1 MKHKIFD
8 KYLADILKV
17 FRIEEKDFFSP
28 TKNRDIVDA
37 KQLLYYMC
45 SRRQMRPSSIKEMMS
60 KAGVNYNYDI
70 HKVNI
75 LRGIKNAQKL
85 VDSDDDFF
93 KVMKRIEDS
102 TFI

>member
-17 FRIEEKDFFSP
+17 FRIEEKDFFTP
-28 TKNRDIVDA
+28 TKSRDIVDA

>member
-17 FRIEEKDFFSP
+17 FRIDEKDFFSP
-28 TKNRDIVDA
+28 TKNRSIVDA

-45 SRRQMRPSSIKEMMS
+45 SKRQMRTSAIREMMVL
-60 KAGVNYNYDI
+60 AGQKYGFDI
-70 HKVNI
+70 HNANI
-75 LRGIKNAQKL
+75 QKGVKRAQAL
-85 VDSDDDFF
+85 VDSDDDYF

>member
-17 FRIEEKDFFSP
+17 FRIDEKDFFSS
-28 TKNRDIVDA
+28 TKNRSIVDA

-45 SRRQMRPSSIKEMMS
+45 SKRQMRVSAIREMMLL
-60 KAGVNYNYDI
+60 AGQKHGFNI
-70 HKVNI
+70 HMANI
-75 LRGIKNAQKL
+75 QKGVKRAQAL
-85 VDSDDDFF
+85 VDSDDDYF

>member
-60 KAGVNYNYDI
+60 KAGANYNYDI

>member
-17 FRIEEKDFFSP
+17 FRIEEKD
-28 TKNRDIVDA
+28 
-37 KQLLYYMC
+37 
-45 SRRQMRPSSIKEMMS
+45 
-60 KAGVNYNYDI
+60 GVNYNYDI